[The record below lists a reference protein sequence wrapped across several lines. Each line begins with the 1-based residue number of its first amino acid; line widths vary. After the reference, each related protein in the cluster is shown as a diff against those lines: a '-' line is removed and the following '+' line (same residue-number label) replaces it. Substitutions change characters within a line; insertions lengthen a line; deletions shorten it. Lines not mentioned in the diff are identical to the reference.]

1 MKTSIKISLASVM
14 LMFTIFLT
22 STVPSKADGVIHRT
36 QTQKDSFL
44 SMVCADFNMLTR
56 QGQSYCMQE
65 MYGQSLEFAQS
76 FFAAMDINVSNKS
89 QRIQEWRAKVG
100 LDKPADLTEDQKT
113 NAESDVVYLIG
124 YGGTCQ
130 MLSDTVMNPEQ
141 LLGLSDKT
149 VDTLLACRSIVW
161 NRRSALPGHSIFI
174 SISMKQNTSR
184 NISTRSELIT
194 NHDRI
199 FRNSVPVKR
208 SSCPILFKASY
219 DNRGRIT
226 VFANIRKKVIRP

>member
-22 STVPSKADGVIHRT
+22 STVPSKADGVVHRT

-149 VDTLLACRSIVW
+149 VDTLVG
-161 NRRSALPGHSIFI
+161 LPEYCVEKAI
-174 SISMKQNTSR
+174 SVARTFDLHIDFNEAKHLSEHIDKVRAYYESR
-184 NISTRSELIT
+184 PDIPEQRPGEKVKLPN
-194 NHDRI
+194 
-199 FRNSVPVKR
+199 PV
-208 SSCPILFKASY
+208 
-219 DNRGRIT
+219 
-226 VFANIRKKVIRP
+226 

>member
-149 VDTLLACRSIVW
+149 VDTLVG
-161 NRRSALPGHSIFI
+161 LPEYCVEQAIGVARTFDLHIDFNEAKHLSEHID
-174 SISMKQNTSR
+174 KVRAYYESR
-184 NISTRSELIT
+184 PDIPEQRPGEKVKLPN
-194 NHDRI
+194 
-199 FRNSVPVKR
+199 PV
-208 SSCPILFKASY
+208 
-219 DNRGRIT
+219 
-226 VFANIRKKVIRP
+226 